1 MSARL
6 LPAKLRSGDRVRIVT
21 PARSIKL
28 PFINKEI
35 IELAETRLK
44 SLGLMPS
51 FGNHVEEMN
60 VIDSSSVKSRVDDLT
75 RAFSDPHIR
84 MIQTVIGGYNSRE
97 LLPHL
102 DYGLVRK
109 NPKILCGYSDITTL
123 SNAFYSKTGL
133 VGYIGPHFFDFG
145 EKRGF
150 DYTMEYFKKCLF
162 RTDPFDVLPSEKWSN
177 DRWGTNQ
184 DKRNFISNG
193 GFVAVNKGEAKGKI
207 IGGNLVTLVGI
218 NGSEYFPRLERD
230 TILFLEEDGRQDLH
244 TFNGNMDS
252 LMLRPDFGNVVGLV
266 IGRFTPESGITTAKL
281 VEVLRY
287 HRDLDEIPIISGVD
301 FGHTTPKITFPVG
314 GTCRIVSNKDKPAIR
329 IIEH

>member
-1 MSARL
+1 MI
-6 LPAKLRSGDRVRIVT
+6 PPKLKPGDHVRIVT

-28 PFINKEI
+28 PFISKEI
-35 IELAETRLK
+35 VQLAETRLK
-44 SLGLMPS
+44 SLGLVPS
-51 FGNHVEEMN
+51 YGKHVEEMN
-60 VIDSSSVKSRVDDLT
+60 VIDSSSVQSRVDDLT
-75 RAFSDPHIR
+75 EAFSDHSIQ
-84 MIQTVIGGYNSRE
+84 MIQTVIGGFNSRE

-102 DYGLVRK
+102 DYDLVSK

-145 EKRGF
+145 EKHGF
-150 DYTMEYFKKCLF
+150 DYTLEYFKRCLF
-162 RTDPFDVLPSEKWSN
+162 RTNSFDVLSSEKWSN
-177 DRWGTNQ
+177 DRWGANQ
-184 DKRNFISNG
+184 DKRNFNSNE
-193 GFVAVNKGEAKGKI
+193 GFVVVNNGEAEGKV

-244 TFNGNMDS
+244 TFNGNLDS
-252 LMLRPDFGNVVGLV
+252 LMLRSDFANVVGLV
-266 IGRFTPESGITTAKL
+266 IGRFSPESGITMGKL

-287 HRDLDEIPIISGVD
+287 HRELDEIPIMCGVD
-301 FGHTTPKITFPVG
+301 FGHTTPKITFPIG
-314 GTCRIVSNKDKPAIR
+314 GTCRIVSDPDKPSIR